1 MNTNEQSK
9 ELLNATQSKMNVV
22 GQSVER
28 LDAIKKVTGT
38 AVFADDIQ
46 FSRPLYAQVVRS
58 PHAHANILSI
68 DLTAAQSLPG
78 VRSVITGEC
87 YKKRAGLYLE
97 DKNFIA
103 VGKARYRGEPVAA
116 VAADSPEIARRAC
129 ELVKVEYEVLPAVT
143 DSLEG
148 MKPDAPIIHPDLG
161 SYKVLPIFYPKPGT
175 NISHHYVLRKGDAD
189 KAFEE
194 ADRVFDHSFYIPHVQ
209 HVPIEPHACT
219 AQYMPDGDLTI
230 WAACQSP
237 FAVRRAL
244 AETFDFPLNKI
255 RVISKAVG
263 GGFGCKAG
271 TTLEGIV
278 IPLAMLN
285 PGRPVKMTYTREDE
299 FQNAYV
305 RQGLHINIKTAVRK
319 DGKIIGSKNVLAW
332 DGGAYTEYGV
342 NIVKAAGWGC
352 VGPYDI
358 ENIATDSYCV
368 YTNHPVGG
376 PYRGFGMCE
385 IHFGIEQNIDMIAH
399 EMGIDPLEMRKLN
412 GIREGGKSATGQTIN
427 VAGYQ
432 ECLERASQ
440 LMEMDK
446 PSAPSGSPTKLRGKG
461 IAGGWKAP
469 SMPTDVASSVIIRM
483 NEDGTFMLLASCHDI
498 GQGSDTVMAQ
508 IAAETLTV
516 PVEKIS
522 VRTGDTDHTPYEW
535 QTVAS
540 RSTYCAGN
548 ATKLAAEDI
557 RNKILDL
564 AQIKMGTWKNDLYLE
579 GGYVCRK
586 FYPDQKVPLAA
597 FALGLTLPD
606 QSGIG
611 GPMIGVGSFV
621 VPNNIAAD
629 KKTGLSPKPVAF
641 WSMGVNGAE
650 VEVDIETGKVK
661 VLKMVSVFDAG
672 KVINPAMYEGQA
684 EGAMVQAMGT
694 ALYEELKLK
703 DGRVMNPS
711 FVDYK
716 IPAFED
722 MPEMIVEAIE
732 KPEPTGPYG
741 ARGIGEITMVPGA
754 PAIANAVA
762 NAIGVRFLR
771 MPLTPDVVLAA
782 LREKKAAENK

>member
-1 MNTNEQSK
+1 M
-9 ELLNATQSKMNVV
+9 
-22 GQSVER
+22 
-28 LDAIKKVTGT
+28 
-38 AVFADDIQ
+38 
-46 FSRPLYAQVVRS
+46 VRS

-68 DLTAAQSLPG
+68 DLTAAKSLPG

-87 YKKRAGLYLE
+87 YKRRAGLYLE

-116 VAADSPEIARRAC
+116 VAADSPEIAHRAC

-143 DSLEG
+143 DALEG

-161 SYKVLPIFYPKPGT
+161 SYKVLPIFYPEARHEHLP
-175 NISHHYVLRKGDAD
+175 SLCAQKGDAD
-189 KAFEE
+189 KAFAE

-399 EMGIDPLEMRKLN
+399 EMGFDPLECASLN
-412 GIREGGKSATGQTIN
+412 GIRVGGKSATGQTIE

-432 ECLERASQ
+432 ECLDRAAA
-440 LMEMDK
+440 LME
-446 PSAPSGSPTKLRGKG
+446 LRQ
-461 IAGGWKAP
+461 AQRAQRQP
-469 SMPTDVASSVIIRM
+469 DEAAR
-483 NEDGTFMLLASCHDI
+483 
-498 GQGSDTVMAQ
+498 QGHRGRLESTV
-508 IAAETLTV
+508 
-516 PVEKIS
+516 
-522 VRTGDTDHTPYEW
+522 
-535 QTVAS
+535 
-540 RSTYCAGN
+540 
-548 ATKLAAEDI
+548 
-557 RNKILDL
+557 
-564 AQIKMGTWKNDLYLE
+564 
-579 GGYVCRK
+579 
-586 FYPDQKVPLAA
+586 
-597 FALGLTLPD
+597 
-606 QSGIG
+606 
-611 GPMIGVGSFV
+611 
-621 VPNNIAAD
+621 
-629 KKTGLSPKPVAF
+629 
-641 WSMGVNGAE
+641 
-650 VEVDIETGKVK
+650 
-661 VLKMVSVFDAG
+661 DA
-672 KVINPAMYEGQA
+672 
-684 EGAMVQAMGT
+684 
-694 ALYEELKLK
+694 
-703 DGRVMNPS
+703 DGRRLLRHHPDERGRHVYAAGLLS
-711 FVDYK
+711 RHRAGFGHHHGADRGGD
-716 IPAFED
+716 ADGSRGED
-722 MPEMIVEAIE
+722 QRAH
-732 KPEPTGPYG
+732 GRHRPY
-741 ARGIGEITMVPGA
+741 
-754 PAIANAVA
+754 AV
-762 NAIGVRFLR
+762 
-771 MPLTPDVVLAA
+771 
-782 LREKKAAENK
+782 

>member
-1 MNTNEQSK
+1 MK
-9 ELLNATQSKMNVV
+9 VV

-28 LDAIKKVTGT
+28 LDAVKKVTGT
-38 AVFADDIQ
+38 AQFADDIR
-46 FSRPLYAQVVRS
+46 FSRPLYAQVKRS
-58 PHAHANILSI
+58 PYAHAKILSI
-68 DLTAAQSLPG
+68 DTSKAEALEG
-78 VRSVITGEC
+78 VRCVITGEC
-87 YKKRAGLYLE
+87 YKKRSGLYLE
-97 DKNFIA
+97 DKNFLA
-103 VGKARYRGEPVAA
+103 VGTAKFRGEPVAA
-116 VAADSPEIARRAC
+116 VAAESLEIAEEAC
-129 ELVKVEYEVLPAVT
+129 RLIEVEYEELPAVF
-143 DSLEG
+143 DALDG
-148 MKPDAPIIHPDLG
+148 MKPDAPLIHPDLHT
-161 SYKVLPIFYPKPGT
+161 YKVLPIFYPEKGT

-189 KAFEE
+189 RAFAE
-194 ADRVFDHSFYIPHVQ
+194 ADRVFDNSFYIPHVQ

-219 AQYMPDGDLTI
+219 AQYMPDGELTI

-278 IPLAMLN
+278 IPLAMRC
-285 PGRPVKMTYTREDE
+285 PGRPVKLTYTREDE
-299 FQNAYV
+299 FQYAYV
-305 RQGLHINIKTAVRK
+305 RQGLHIRIQTAMRK
-319 DGKIIGSKNVLAW
+319 DGKIIGSKNTLAW

-358 ENIATDSYCV
+358 ENISTDSYCV

-376 PYRGFGMCE
+376 PYRGFGMSE
-385 IHFGIEQNIDMIAH
+385 IHFAIEQNIDMIAK
-399 EMGIDPLEMRKLN
+399 EMGMSPLDVRRIN
-412 GIREGGKSATGQTIN
+412 GIREGGISATGQVIE

-432 ECLERASQ
+432 ECLERAAE
-440 LMEMDK
+440 LIEYDK
-446 PSAPSGSPTKLRGKG
+446 PCEPSGSPTKLRGKG
-461 IAGGWKAP
+461 LAGGWKAP

-483 NEDGTFMLLASCHDI
+483 NEDGTFILLCSCHDM

-516 PVEKIS
+516 SPDKIT

-548 ATKLAAEDI
+548 ATKLAAEDL
-557 RNKILDL
+557 RNKILEL
-564 AQIKMGTWKNDLYLE
+564 AQIKLGTWKSDLYLE
-579 GGYVCRK
+579 DGCVCRK
-586 FYPDQKVPLAA
+586 FYPDVKVPIST

-611 GPMIGVGSFV
+611 GPMIGVGAFT

-629 KKTGLSPKPVAF
+629 VKTGLSPKPVAF

-650 VEVDIETGKVK
+650 VEVDTETGNIR

-672 KVINPAMYEGQA
+672 KVINPQMYEGQA
-684 EGAMVQAMGT
+684 EGAMVQALGT
-694 ALYEELKLK
+694 ALFEELKLK
-703 DGRVMNPS
+703 EGRVLNPS

-716 IPAFED
+716 IPTMDD
-722 MPEMIVEAIE
+722 MPEMIVEAVE

-741 ARGIGEITMVPGA
+741 ARGLGEIVMVPGA

-762 NAIGVRFLR
+762 NAIGCRFLR
-771 MPLTPDVVLAA
+771 MPLTPEVVLAA
-782 LREKKAAENK
+782 LREKKAQQA